1 MISNSSGSPPAG
13 ATSSS
18 PLFTLNPTQFGH
30 LPAASPATLKS
41 TLAISCTGDVGNTD
55 PVAMVTI
62 KGKTGTFLRDYA
74 DEAGPQN
81 FCSFGPGVV
90 VTEILDPH
98 HVVISSPVA
107 AVVELPT
114 ARVFELGIGG
124 RLVAVAPDL
133 SQVLW
138 VSSTIPPTLYDSWDS
153 GNVQIQVYPP
163 AATTCADTDTVS
175 RSGAFSRDGHN
186 AYSLWDQGP
195 SAATYVNVIGS
206 RASVFALTPP
216 AGGWGRLGGPRMA
229 VWSPVSAQLYYEQQ
243 GSVWR
248 WTAASGASRL
258 KAGVSW
264 IDPAISPDGK
274 RIAYAARGTNGRSIV
289 HVIDATTGADQG
301 TVSTDGRSRPF
312 FLTDD
317 LVWVKGD
324 QRGCATGNRST
335 FVYDLR
341 DQTETQ
347 SSLDQV
353 SATWPSTSALG
364 G

>member
-1 MISNSSGSPPAG
+1 MTSHTSGSPPAG
-13 ATSSS
+13 TPSSS
-18 PLFTLNPTQFGH
+18 PLFTLNPNQFGH
-30 LPAASPATLKS
+30 LPPASPATLKS
-41 TLAISCTGDVGNTD
+41 TLPISCTGDVGNTD
-55 PVAMVTI
+55 PVAIVTI
-62 KGKTGTFLRDYA
+62 SGRTGVFLRDYA
-74 DEAGPQN
+74 DEASPQN
-81 FCSFGPGVV
+81 FCSFGQGID

-98 HVVISSPVA
+98 HVVITSPVA
-107 AVVELPT
+107 AVVELPST
-114 ARVFELGIGG
+114 RVFELGIGG

-138 VSSTIPPTLYDSWDS
+138 VSRSSPPTLHDSWDA
-153 GNVQIQVYPP
+153 GNVQVQVYPP
-163 AATTCADTDTVS
+163 AATTCVDTDTVS

-186 AYSLWDQGP
+186 GYALWDQGP
-195 SAATYVNVIGS
+195 KTATYLNVVGN
-206 RASVFALTPP
+206 RAPVFALVPP

-229 VWSPVSAQLYYEQQ
+229 VWSPVSGQLYYEQQ

-248 WTAASGASRL
+248 WSPAAGAAQL

-264 IDPAISPDGK
+264 IDPTISPDGK
-274 RIAYAARGTNGRSIV
+274 RIAYATRGSNGVSIV
-289 HVIDATTGADQG
+289 HIIDATSGADLS
-301 TVSTDGRSRPF
+301 TVSADGRSRPF

-317 LVWVKGD
+317 LIWLKGD
-324 QRGCATGNRST
+324 QRGCAAGNRST

-353 SATWPSTSALG
+353 WATWPSTSALG